1 MRPGAEADPIVLSA
15 LEFDVV
21 CEAEKL
27 TEHRHVALTVPSP
40 GATYTERAE
49 LVAGA
54 WAGLRQR
61 GLAEGHRDR
70 VDVDLG
76 DLLVL
81 LDRPQRSID
90 VRIWAD
96 RPVRALASANGPN
109 GLLTI
114 VDGDIVELTPVRAG
128 SLAEAAV
135 SVAGDAEP
143 GAGRPVSLPNDVLR
157 EASDYAGPDNPQV
170 FVDELRSLG
179 VGTDDAAE
187 VARMADGMGMRGQFG
202 AESSPQR
209 GAKPERADRV
219 VAFHDT
225 PQGRYLHVVRASG
238 DGRRWSTIAPANN
251 QRIAEYVRELLS
263 KVFED

>member
-1 MRPGAEADPIVLSA
+1 MLSA

-27 TEHRHVALTVPSP
+27 DERRHIVLGVPSP
-40 GATYTERAE
+40 GATYTERARF
-49 LVAGA
+49 VADA
-54 WAGLRQR
+54 WAGLRSR

-96 RPVRALASANGPN
+96 RSIRALASANGGN

-114 VDGDIVELTPVRAG
+114 VDGDVVELTALRAG

-135 SVAGDAEP
+135 SVAGDVAP
-143 GAGRPVSLPNDVLR
+143 GPGRPVSLPNEVLR
-157 EASDYAGPDNPQV
+157 EASDHAGANDPQL
-170 FVDELRSLG
+170 FVDELRVLG
-179 VGTDDAAE
+179 VGADDAAE
-187 VARMADGMGMRGQFG
+187 LARMADGMGMRGQFG
-202 AESSPQR
+202 AESSSQR
-209 GAKPERADRV
+209 GARPERADRV

-225 PQGRYLHVVRASG
+225 PAGRYLHVVRPSG

-251 QRIAEYVRELLS
+251 QRIAEYVRELLAE
-263 KVFED
+263 VFED